1 MIVLL
6 DGTFGVG
13 KTSVIN
19 EIEKQYVGKI
29 KLEVLESDCY
39 FQQYVLERVKEAEE
53 RNMFPAI
60 GGVLPQNNI
69 VFLEKYRDIILDKS
83 NDAIVINDMAL
94 IMSECKERIHDFL
107 QTEDMIHIILEA
119 DKNTIKKRIEIDQN
133 SQRDKSLATSR
144 LDEFVDFLSKNYKN
158 AIRISTENKDT
169 KDIAREILN
178 IIDNNIH

>member
-53 RNMFPAI
+53 RNM
-60 GGVLPQNNI
+60 
-69 VFLEKYRDIILDKS
+69 
-83 NDAIVINDMAL
+83 
-94 IMSECKERIHDFL
+94 
-107 QTEDMIHIILEA
+107 
-119 DKNTIKKRIEIDQN
+119 
-133 SQRDKSLATSR
+133 SL
-144 LDEFVDFLSKNYKN
+144 L
-158 AIRISTENKDT
+158 
-169 KDIAREILN
+169 
-178 IIDNNIH
+178 